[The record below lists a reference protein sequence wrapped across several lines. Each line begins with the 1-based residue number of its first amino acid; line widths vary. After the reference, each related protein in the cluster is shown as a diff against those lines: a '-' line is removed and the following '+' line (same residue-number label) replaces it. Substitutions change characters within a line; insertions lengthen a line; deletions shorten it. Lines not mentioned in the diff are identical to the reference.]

1 MGDPR
6 RIEIDWGALEGFM
19 ESYEK
24 LTQSFSGVS
33 ESFRKILRAMAL
45 INGGMGNTAPAADQL
60 DSRLA
65 NYDRLREEAA
75 ANGRTMVE
83 ELLKDCKTNDEKVAR
98 LKLAQE
104 YLHEAQ
110 LRDQKKLSE
119 LHEKLLNSEKELLDT
134 KVSLVRNYVKAL
146 VLIDLDDQEAVN
158 KIVNGSN
165 DPRLR
170 EVAIQLARRYKYEME
185 KAEQDYIEGLNWFEE
200 SMYKTA
206 KWWNSLDNTALQ
218 AGIAAAAIAAIAA
231 TIYFSGGAASEAGIT
246 VGAFIEKALISG
258 ATFAVIGAGGTVVY
272 EKLATEKEWGD
283 IARDAIENGT
293 KGLLSGFFW
302 GPLASAKAVGTI
314 ILSGFATSLYG
325 DALWMFGKKIIN
337 GQEITNGDIGLSLIK
352 AGLSAAVDGALAAKF
367 TPKIPVQQGAGAL
380 SSEQLKSKT
389 IAELIQSRL
398 GSWTNAVMKRIY
410 RPETEVW
417 LRELKTVETGS
428 DFKLPEVFTHTA
440 KGDVQWF
447 GTFKYTN
454 QVEYRLAEVF
464 EDQNRALI
472 EKTITFKR
480 EYGSFFLSENMPGL
494 SKWLDPTTNNPFKIG
509 FQTAIPGAGDLVG
522 RGIDTAATGNP
533 WNFVTGSFH
542 FTAPARE

>member
-170 EVAIQLARRYKYEME
+170 EVAIINTKWKRRSRIISKVSTGS
-185 KAEQDYIEGLNWFEE
+185 KSRCIKPQ
-200 SMYKTA
+200 
-206 KWWNSLDNTALQ
+206 
-218 AGIAAAAIAAIAA
+218 
-231 TIYFSGGAASEAGIT
+231 SGGTPWTIPRCRRGSP
-246 VGAFIEKALISG
+246 
-258 ATFAVIGAGGTVVY
+258 
-272 EKLATEKEWGD
+272 
-283 IARDAIENGT
+283 
-293 KGLLSGFFW
+293 
-302 GPLASAKAVGTI
+302 PL
-314 ILSGFATSLYG
+314 
-325 DALWMFGKKIIN
+325 
-337 GQEITNGDIGLSLIK
+337 
-352 AGLSAAVDGALAAKF
+352 
-367 TPKIPVQQGAGAL
+367 
-380 SSEQLKSKT
+380 
-389 IAELIQSRL
+389 R
-398 GSWTNAVMKRIY
+398 
-410 RPETEVW
+410 
-417 LRELKTVETGS
+417 
-428 DFKLPEVFTHTA
+428 
-440 KGDVQWF
+440 
-447 GTFKYTN
+447 
-454 QVEYRLAEVF
+454 
-464 EDQNRALI
+464 
-472 EKTITFKR
+472 
-480 EYGSFFLSENMPGL
+480 
-494 SKWLDPTTNNPFKIG
+494 
-509 FQTAIPGAGDLVG
+509 
-522 RGIDTAATGNP
+522 
-533 WNFVTGSFH
+533 
-542 FTAPARE
+542 